1 MKTFEFTIIAT
12 GLSPAEDGF
21 ADRFFE
27 AGCDDA
33 TISFQKGVIIL
44 EFDREAKTFFHA
56 LRTAIANV
64 QDAGAQVVNIEPDHL
79 VSLSDIA
86 ERAGITR
93 AAASN
98 YAKGSR
104 GRDFPAPVVRVTTES
119 PLWDWV
125 DVARWL
131 YRRGK
136 LPLPDLLQARVV
148 RGENIKILERQRDHL
163 IARQGAKAS
172 ARAA

>member
-12 GLSPAEDGF
+12 GLSPAEEGF

-56 LRTAIANV
+56 LKSAIANV
-64 QDAGAQVVNIEPDHL
+64 RDAGAEVVNIEPDHL

-104 GRDFPAPVVRVTTES
+104 GKNFPAPIVRVTTES

-131 YRRGK
+131 YRQGK
-136 LPLPDLLQARVV
+136 LTLPDLLRARVV

-163 IARQGAKAS
+163 MARQSAKAS